1 MSKHI
6 SFWHIDG
13 ADLGKQTNPGS
24 RSIKRAKPLPVPK
37 IDILEHFY
45 TRNLI
50 RRRQPESILWT
61 LLVLRKGQFLA
72 GTKTYFLLIHF
83 YKGILIERAARA
95 RDSICCAFRFT
106 PELTPNAH
114 RSRSFPGTSLEPSE
128 LSRNFPGA
136 FGAFKSLPMLSR
148 SLPGAFLEHSRNLP
162 GAFGAFPE
170 PSRSFPGACTWHV

>member
-1 MSKHI
+1 M
-6 SFWHIDG
+6 
-13 ADLGKQTNPGS
+13 
-24 RSIKRAKPLPVPK
+24 
-37 IDILEHFY
+37 
-45 TRNLI
+45 
-50 RRRQPESILWT
+50 PESILWT
-61 LLVLRKGQFLA
+61 RLVLRKLQFLA

-148 SLPGAFLEHSRNLP
+148 NLPGAFLEHSRNLP

-170 PSRSFPGACTWHV
+170 PTWSPRNLPGTFPEPSGNLPGAFLEPSWSLLGALGTFPELS